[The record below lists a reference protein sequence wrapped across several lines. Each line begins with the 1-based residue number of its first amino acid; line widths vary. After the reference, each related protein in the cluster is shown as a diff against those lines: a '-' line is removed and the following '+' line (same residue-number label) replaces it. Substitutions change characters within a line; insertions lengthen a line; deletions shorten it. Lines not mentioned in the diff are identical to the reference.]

1 MTDHGREQVL
11 NFPFDWKE
19 SLYFFKFLFYSLFYV
34 QKKKSD
40 IVCPAIAAK
49 LIVAGQDKYMN
60 NTNDLISKDKESL
73 TLK

>member
-1 MTDHGREQVL
+1 MTDHGKEQVL